1 MADKETKENVL
12 ERIRERRAATRRK
25 RMKRLVKVCG
35 ALVILALVLAF
46 LYPHLQVMWQID
58 KARGADAETRK
69 AALQWLADNDVRS
82 ATGVFVEALNSS
94 RGESRIAEKALKK
107 FKDPSVVP
115 ELLKIWKDTEARTYA
130 RYSALQLVAEMG
142 GRELMDTF
150 TDPLAILSD
159 GWESSYDF
167 LNKHAEANTVEK
179 LLTMLESGDERRE
192 CASAVALRYL
202 AMGKKA
208 FVRDSEKVRNAL
220 AAELLSPKVKVRQE
234 AAYALSYIA
243 GEGQLEQLMA
253 ALDDEDRAVCCYA
266 AIAIRC
272 MKPEIA
278 ARAVPK
284 LLEKLLDCLLV
295 SVHDWP
301 MALIVLQKGI
311 STLF

>member
-272 MKPEIA
+272 MKPEISPSG
-278 ARAVPK
+278 R
-284 LLEKLLDCLLV
+284 
-295 SVHDWP
+295 
-301 MALIVLQKGI
+301 
-311 STLF
+311 